1 MDALSVVTQL
11 RDLASEPQNR
21 EVIVQDQG
29 CLPGLVLFLD
39 HKDPK
44 VLFATLQALRYLA
57 ESPRNI
63 NTMKNELGMMVSLES
78 LIKRT
83 DLTTDITDLAKEV
96 HDLLNAQ
103 SQRPGCQTPE
113 QQKKK
118 KNKPQFF
125 INSTNKKAKSVTLH
139 IQGLDGAD
147 QRGVCEEAL
156 LRVKGVI
163 SFTFQMALK
172 RCTVRIRADL
182 PTESLATA
190 IASTKVLS
198 AKQVVKDE
206 NGEEVLIPLS
216 TSGSKVEENSHL
228 PDYLPEEESPEKEL
242 DRAVSRTGAKQDAG
256 GSWLN
261 TAASFLTKTFYW

>member
-1 MDALSVVTQL
+1 MMDALSVVTQL

-21 EVIVQDQG
+21 EAIVQDQG

-44 VLFATLQALRYLA
+44 VLFATLQTLRYLA

-63 NTMKNELGMMVSLES
+63 STMKNELGMMVSLEI
-78 LIKRT
+78 LVQRT
-83 DLTTDITDLAKEV
+83 GMTTDITDLAKEV
-96 HDLLNAQ
+96 YDVLSA
-103 SQRPGCQTPE
+103 QRPTVQTPE
-113 QQKKK
+113 QQKRR
-118 KNKPQFF
+118 NKPQFF
-125 INSTNKKAKSVTLH
+125 INSSNKKAKSVTLH

-190 IASTKVLS
+190 IAATKVLS
-198 AKQVVKDE
+198 AKQVVKNE

-216 TSGSKVEENSHL
+216 TSGSKVEENSLL
-228 PDYLPEEESPEKEL
+228 PDYLPEDESPEKEL
-242 DRAVSRTGAKQDAG
+242 DRAVSRTGAKQDTG